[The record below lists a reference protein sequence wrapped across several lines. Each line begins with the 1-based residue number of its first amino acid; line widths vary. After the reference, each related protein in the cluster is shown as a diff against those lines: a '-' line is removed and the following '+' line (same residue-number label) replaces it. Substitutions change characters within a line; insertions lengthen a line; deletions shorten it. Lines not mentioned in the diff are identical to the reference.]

1 MITTTILIVIA
12 AITLIGAVLFRQ
24 VKTAKLSAQIALYQ
38 SIPDMAA
45 MDEDSLVLKNGE
57 AEQPYQLILL
67 YGPFSETLQALNRA
81 TPQQVDSPY

>member
-1 MITTTILIVIA
+1 
-12 AITLIGAVLFRQ
+12 
-24 VKTAKLSAQIALYQ
+24 
-38 SIPDMAA
+38 MAA

-57 AEQPYQLILL
+57 ADQPYQLILL